1 MEYSRVSSGYT
12 KVIDEQRRDWYEKLG
27 EEKLE
32 WEDLAGAESTNDLLR
47 MLGNVPLYRYLV
59 NYLLSVWEGKD
70 LEEIPFETAVSELTE
85 RVSKAFRANGM
96 PEKKCSEVY
105 VRSMLSTEW
114 SRKWDSF
121 EKKASARIFELGLGL
136 GLPAQDVEMLLQKA
150 AKRAGFN
157 YYDSEELAVY
167 CALQF
172 CKENHYRCCQA
183 LRRDYEK
190 IASDKQAEGEVVF
203 SSTTEVRD
211 QIVEAVEKSV
221 WEKGVYSTKDF
232 SPGTM
237 NPELE
242 QFFAKH
248 KAAAVKTRTAAV
260 VFMELLKKFIKE
272 HRGSIL
278 AFKQTERVAEEY
290 AETVLKVEY
299 DARHEIMLPKGS
311 VFYAVKHE
319 NKQERHV
326 RFILEEAAAL
336 PQREAIE
343 VVIPVRGIQP
353 YAVCAEKKKTPGYA
367 GKGTELNPDENAA
380 RAGVLSART
389 DTTLRYSGNPGEE
402 KYAEGNIRA
411 VCLPGTE
418 IPEGTVFS
426 ADGYT
431 YKTLKS
437 CKAYASEMIGVRA
450 MEPSKKGK
458 KLAETGEVRYMEN
471 EPEGILSISNSK
483 PVYRK
488 EMLDKDGISIALF
501 RDFLYVK
508 DAQRMD
514 KNERNIDSSLL
525 GPWFTETEI
534 TDTRFTNIQKQAGE
548 KDPMERKKMQHSE
561 VRRCDII
568 TLVFL
573 NFCMDEDFQPI
584 EEQVVE
590 ENAEYVYQDF
600 VLEVNKYLRKCGM
613 MPFYLQ
619 NPYECLLAYL
629 IQTDSPAESL
639 RNMWKIV
646 SARKE
651 GVDD

>member
-1 MEYSRVSSGYT
+1 M
-12 KVIDEQRRDWYEKLG
+12 
-27 EEKLE
+27 
-32 WEDLAGAESTNDLLR
+32 
-47 MLGNVPLYRYLV
+47 
-59 NYLLSVWEGKD
+59 
-70 LEEIPFETAVSELTE
+70 
-85 RVSKAFRANGM
+85 
-96 PEKKCSEVY
+96 
-105 VRSMLSTEW
+105 
-114 SRKWDSF
+114 
-121 EKKASARIFELGLGL
+121 
-136 GLPAQDVEMLLQKA
+136 
-150 AKRAGFN
+150 
-157 YYDSEELAVY
+157 
-167 CALQF
+167 
-172 CKENHYRCCQA
+172 
-183 LRRDYEK
+183 
-190 IASDKQAEGEVVF
+190 
-203 SSTTEVRD
+203 RD
-211 QIVEAVEKSV
+211 QIVEAVKKSV
-221 WEKGVYSTKDF
+221 RKKGLYSTKDF

-242 QFFAKH
+242 RFFAKH

-299 DARHEIMLPKGS
+299 DARHEIILPKGS
-311 VFYAVKHE
+311 VFYAVKYE

-402 KYAEGNIRA
+402 KYAEGNICA

-458 KLAETGEVRYMEN
+458 KLAETGEVRHMEN

-488 EMLDKDGISIALF
+488 EMLDKDDISIALF

-514 KNERNIDSSLL
+514 KNERNIDSSLF

-548 KDPMERKKMQHSE
+548 KDPMKRKKMQHSE